1 MILDTPTPET
11 LLSSSLLLEDTM
23 SVPRKKSLFVAA
35 ASITVLALI
44 QSPSAQNS
52 GTAGTGKN
60 LPPAAVS
67 AAADK
72 KAVDAMSNQTTSAP
86 TDADRKAAATM
97 GAPPDPAK

>member
-23 SVPRKKSLFVAA
+23 SVLRKKFLFVAA
-35 ASITVLALI
+35 ASVTVLAFI

-52 GTAGTGKN
+52 ETAGKGKDV
-60 LPPAAVS
+60 PAVS

>member
-1 MILDTPTPET
+1 M
-11 LLSSSLLLEDTM
+11 M
-23 SVPRKKSLFVAA
+23 SVLRKRFLFVTAA
-35 ASITVLALI
+35 FVTVLALI

-60 LPPAAVS
+60 LPPPAVS

-72 KAVDAMSNQTTSAP
+72 KAVDAMSNQPTSAP

-97 GAPPDPAK
+97 GTPDPAK